1 MHAPFYVGGVNLLEV
16 LVFLA
21 LLVAG
26 AALLLRG
33 RGASW
38 SVLGGCGF
46 GVLAVA
52 RLANLLSYQWL
63 IRSSGTPAYQRIR
76 VLEWFSAGVTILGLA
91 GLGLLLAA
99 VLAGRSRA
107 TAATRTATGAAESS
121 GFPPPA

>member
-107 TAATRTATGAAESS
+107 AAGPTTTGATAPAGS
-121 GFPPPA
+121 PPPA